1 MGKAIE
7 SSPSMDVWA
16 IGIML
21 YSMLYGNLPFF
32 HDDEQE
38 LIKRIKTAPIKFPKD
53 VPVTPETREICMK
66 MLERDV
72 DKRLQLMDLMERDYY
87 KYDDEVFE

>member
-1 MGKAIE
+1 MAPESLQGAAIA

-32 HDDEQE
+32 HQDE
-38 LIKRIKTAPIKFPKD
+38 
-53 VPVTPETREICMK
+53 
-66 MLERDV
+66 
-72 DKRLQLMDLMERDYY
+72 
-87 KYDDEVFE
+87 

>member
-1 MGKAIE
+1 MAPESLMGKAIE

-32 HDDEQE
+32 HDNEDE
-38 LIKRIKTAPIKFPKD
+38 LIKRIKTAAVKFPKD
-53 VPVTPETREICMK
+53 VMVT
-66 MLERDV
+66 
-72 DKRLQLMDLMERDYY
+72 
-87 KYDDEVFE
+87 